1 MVTIEHAFLIPAGID
16 KVFKY
21 LSNPGNDASWQLS
34 CKHSKLFDN
43 TPRVGSKYELN
54 LSFASRDLAFKGE
67 VTHLVP
73 NEFFAF
79 QVLEGSFYYKG
90 TYRFKPHPEGTWI
103 EWVFEAEPGGFFG
116 VFPDALLKKM
126 VLAQFKKDLIN
137 LQALAQKGGTYEAV
151 SKETNEIEKPVHETE
166 KILHEIE
173 KPPQK
178 THLVMEKYARW
189 ILRHRRIVLTLVMLL
204 TIALAYLASGVK
216 IIIDPSALAPNGHPY
231 ITSTKL
237 IEKKFGSK
245 YMVVIGITPKQGDI
259 YQPQVLEKVKRITEE
274 VDNAPGVVRSTLM
287 SLAARQAKG
296 ITANSDGFDA
306 KKLLP
311 NSSVTENDVDHLKK
325 LLALNPIYMNSVVSK
340 DQKTAAILLE
350 LEESPEG
357 FQKMMGP
364 INKIVAAEQSK
375 DMTISVGGNPVYL
388 DKAEDY
394 SKRINILFPIAVL
407 VIGLL
412 HFEAFRSK
420 QGLIL
425 PLVTALL
432 SVAWGMGMMGLF
444 KQPMDIFNSPTPIL
458 ILAIAAGH
466 AVQLLKR
473 YYEDFD
479 RLIAQGME
487 PKAANSEAVVQ
498 SMVRVGPVMI
508 LAGGIAAAGF
518 FSLLTFNIPTIRSF
532 GIFTGIGIIST
543 LVIEMTFIP
552 ALRSMLPPPSVVKVK
567 RKGLPIW
574 DWIPNR
580 IGDAI
585 LSVRP
590 RMMLMTAIAAV
601 GVFLAIGASRIVI
614 DNDSR
619 NFFSRDLPMQQDDR
633 FLNQSLGGT
642 NSLYIM
648 VDTKVRDG
656 IENPEILKAID
667 NTEKFANSIPEVGKT
682 ISIVDYIKRM
692 NQAMNADQPQAF
704 QVPATK
710 DVVAQY
716 LLLYSMSGEPTDFDS
731 YIDTTQRYAKI
742 TILMKTGSNHR
753 IKEILESL
761 KTYMAGQLGHKAVV
775 SFGGDVTQTIALTE
789 TMVHGKLMN
798 ILQISFA
805 VFFISALVF
814 RSISAGLVVLTPL
827 LFSILAIFGVM
838 GWLDIPLNIPNSLI
852 SAMAVGIGA
861 DYAIYFLYRLREI
874 LREEGG
880 DIKDA
885 IRKTLSTAGKAS
897 LFVATAVAGGYG
909 VLSLSQ
915 GFHVHQWLAMFIVIA
930 MLFSVFATLIMVP
943 TMILM
948 LKPRFIFPS
957 NKKNI
962 TVAQTVVT
970 SLLLGTAL
978 TMSMPKTSHADEVQ
992 DIVNRSDDASKF
1004 LSSSASA
1011 KFVLT
1016 SKSGEQRVRLTKN
1029 MTKLAGN
1036 TQNNMRLTEFISP
1049 ADVQGTTTLLIENA
1063 KGSDSMFVYLP
1074 ALKKVRRLASAN
1086 KGDAFIGTDF
1096 SYGDVLGYKLSD
1108 WKYTKLADGKFN
1120 GKDCYTIEATPINNT
1135 VKSDFGYS
1143 KRRMCILKDNFVT
1156 ATIDIWDTAGKPL
1169 KHIEFTDIR
1178 PYGKVKPRWQ
1188 AMKSMAKNLQTQH
1201 MTQVIVN
1208 DFVAEKTLSDKLFSP
1223 QSLEK

>member
-1 MVTIEHAFLIPAGID
+1 MVTIEHAFLIPAEID

-21 LSNPGNDASWQLS
+21 LSNPANDAEWQLS
-34 CKHSKLFDN
+34 CPHSELLDN
-43 TPRVGSKYELN
+43 VPRVGSKYEIDF
-54 LSFASRDLAFKGE
+54 SFIGRSMSFKGE
-67 VTHLVP
+67 ITHLVP
-73 NEFFAF
+73 NELYAF
-79 QVLEGSFYYKG
+79 KVLEGPFHYTG
-90 TYRFKPHPEGTWI
+90 TYRFKPHPEGTWV
-103 EWVFEAEPGGFFG
+103 EWVFEAEPGSFFG
-116 VFPDALLKKM
+116 VLPVALLKKM
-126 VLAQFKKDLIN
+126 VLAQFKKDVAN
-137 LQALAQKGGTYEAV
+137 LDALAKKGEAYEATGQQKRET
-151 SKETNEIEKPVHETE
+151 SKQRRTIN
-166 KILHEIE
+166 
-173 KPPQK
+173 QA
-178 THLVMEKYARW
+178 MEQYARW
-189 ILRHRRIVLTLVMLL
+189 ILSHRRIVLSVVLLLTLV
-204 TIALAYLASGVK
+204 LAYLGSSVK
-216 IIIDPSALAPNGHPY
+216 VIIDPDALAPKGHPY

-245 YMVVIGITPKQGDI
+245 YMVVIGITPKEGDI
-259 YQPQVLEKVKRITEE
+259 YQPQVLEKVKRMTDE
-274 VDNAPGVVRSTLM
+274 VDHAPGVVRSTLM

-296 ITANSDGFDA
+296 ISANADGFDA

-311 NSSVTENDVDHLKK
+311 TGTVTQGDIDHLKQ
-325 LLALNPIYMNSVVSK
+325 LLAMNPTYMNSVVSK

-350 LEESPEG
+350 LEERPDG
-357 FQKMMGP
+357 FQKMMEP
-364 INKIVAAEQSK
+364 INKIVEAEQSK

-388 DKAEDY
+388 DKAEGY
-394 SKRINILFPIAVL
+394 SKRINTLFPIAVL
-407 VIGLL
+407 VIALL

-444 KQPMDIFNSPTPIL
+444 KQPMDVFNSPTPIL

-479 RLIAQGME
+479 RLSAQGLD
-487 PKAANSEAVVQ
+487 PKAANREAVVQ
-498 SMVRVGPVMI
+498 SLASVGPVMV

-532 GIFTGIGIIST
+532 GIFTGIGILSA

-552 ALRSMLPPPSVVKVK
+552 ALRSMLPPPKATTGA

-590 RMMLMTAIAAV
+590 RMMLLTVIAV
-601 GVFLAIGASRIVI
+601 LGVFLALGTNRIVV

-619 NFFSRDLPMQQDDR
+619 NFFSHNLPMQQDDV
-633 FLNQSLGGT
+633 FLNQTLGGT

-648 VDTKVRDG
+648 VDTKARDG
-656 IENPEILKAID
+656 VENPKILQAID
-667 NTEKFANSIPEVGKT
+667 NTERFANAIPEVGKT

-692 NQAMNADQPQAF
+692 NQAMNADQQQAF

-742 TILMKTGSNHR
+742 TILLKTGSNHR
-753 IKEILESL
+753 IKEIVESL
-761 KTYMAGQLGHKAVV
+761 KTYMAGQLGDQAEV

-814 RSISAGLVVLTPL
+814 RSLSAGLIVLTPL

-861 DYAIYFLYRLREI
+861 DYAIYFLYRLREV
-874 LREEGG
+874 LSVEGT

-885 IRKTLSTAGKAS
+885 IRQTLSTAGKAS

-943 TMILM
+943 TLVLI
-948 LKPRFIFPS
+948 LKPRFIFAS
-957 NKKNI
+957 SKKSMAI
-962 TVAQTVVT
+962 PQAVATT
-970 SLLLGTAL
+970 LLLGAAL
-978 TMSMPKTSHADEVQ
+978 TVTVLLPQSSHADEIQ
-992 DIVNRSDDASKF
+992 DIVHHSDDASKF
-1004 LSSSASA
+1004 LTSSASA

-1016 SKSGEQRVRLTKN
+1016 SKDGEQRVRLTKN
-1029 MTKLAGN
+1029 MTKLVGN
-1036 TQNNMRLTEFISP
+1036 TQDNMRLTEFVAP
-1049 ADVQGTTTLLIENA
+1049 ADVQGTTTLLIENSS
-1063 KGSDSMFVYLP
+1063 GSDSMFVYLP

-1086 KGDAFIGTDF
+1086 KSDAFIGTDF
-1096 SYGDVLGYKLSD
+1096 SYGDVLGYKLGD
-1108 WKYTKLADGKFN
+1108 WKYSKLPDAKFN
-1120 GKDCYTIEATPINNT
+1120 GKDCYVIEATPINDA
-1135 VKSDFGYS
+1135 VKGDFGYS

-1156 ATIDIWDTAGKPL
+1156 ATIDIWDTAGNPL

-1178 PYGKVKPRWQ
+1178 PYGKTRPGWQ
-1188 AMKSMAKNLQTQH
+1188 AMSSMAKNLQTQH
-1201 MTQVIVN
+1201 MTQVSVS
-1208 DFVAEKTLSDKLFSP
+1208 DFTAESALSDKLFSP

>member
-1 MVTIEHAFLIPAGID
+1 
-16 KVFKY
+16 
-21 LSNPGNDASWQLS
+21 
-34 CKHSKLFDN
+34 
-43 TPRVGSKYELN
+43 
-54 LSFASRDLAFKGE
+54 
-67 VTHLVP
+67 
-73 NEFFAF
+73 
-79 QVLEGSFYYKG
+79 
-90 TYRFKPHPEGTWI
+90 
-103 EWVFEAEPGGFFG
+103 
-116 VFPDALLKKM
+116 M
-126 VLAQFKKDLIN
+126 VLAQFKKDVDN
-137 LQALAQKGGTYEAV
+137 LQALAQKGEAYESV
-151 SKETNEIEKPVHETE
+151 GNENKPTHETN
-166 KILHEIE
+166 
-173 KPPQK
+173 KPPRK
-178 THLVMEKYARW
+178 TQQMMEKYARW
-189 ILRHRRIVLTLVMLL
+189 ILSHRRIVLTVVMLL
-204 TIALAYLASGVK
+204 TLALAYLASGVK
-216 IIIDPSALAPNGHPY
+216 IIIDPDALAPKGHPY

-274 VDNAPGVVRSTLM
+274 VDNAPGVVRSTMM

-296 ITANSDGFDA
+296 IEANAEGFDA

-311 NSSVTENDVDHLKK
+311 SSSVTQEDIDHLKK
-325 LLALNPIYMNSVVSK
+325 LLALNPTYMNSVVSK
-340 DQKTAAILLE
+340 DQRTAAILLE

-364 INKIVAAEQSK
+364 INKIVESEQSK

-432 SVAWGMGMMGLF
+432 AVAWGMGMMGLF

-498 SMVRVGPVMI
+498 SLVRVGPVMV

-552 ALRSMLPPPSVVKVK
+552 ALRSMLPPPSATKVK

-580 IGDAI
+580 IGDVI

-590 RMMLMTAIAAV
+590 RMMLMTAIAAM
-601 GVFLAIGASRIVI
+601 GVLLAIGTSRIVV

-716 LLLYSMSGEPTDFDS
+716 LLLYSMSGEPTDFES

-742 TILMKTGSNHR
+742 TILLKTGSNHR

-761 KTYMAGQLGHKAVV
+761 KTYMAGQLGDKAVV

-814 RSISAGLVVLTPL
+814 RSISAGLIVLTPL

-897 LFVATAVAGGYG
+897 LFCCDCGRWWVWRIVFVA
-909 VLSLSQ
+909 
-915 GFHVHQWLAMFIVIA
+915 
-930 MLFSVFATLIMVP
+930 
-943 TMILM
+943 
-948 LKPRFIFPS
+948 
-957 NKKNI
+957 
-962 TVAQTVVT
+962 
-970 SLLLGTAL
+970 
-978 TMSMPKTSHADEVQ
+978 
-992 DIVNRSDDASKF
+992 
-1004 LSSSASA
+1004 
-1011 KFVLT
+1011 
-1016 SKSGEQRVRLTKN
+1016 RL
-1029 MTKLAGN
+1029 
-1036 TQNNMRLTEFISP
+1036 P
-1049 ADVQGTTTLLIENA
+1049 C
-1063 KGSDSMFVYLP
+1063 P
-1074 ALKKVRRLASAN
+1074 
-1086 KGDAFIGTDF
+1086 
-1096 SYGDVLGYKLSD
+1096 
-1108 WKYTKLADGKFN
+1108 
-1120 GKDCYTIEATPINNT
+1120 
-1135 VKSDFGYS
+1135 
-1143 KRRMCILKDNFVT
+1143 
-1156 ATIDIWDTAGKPL
+1156 
-1169 KHIEFTDIR
+1169 
-1178 PYGKVKPRWQ
+1178 
-1188 AMKSMAKNLQTQH
+1188 SMARNVYCDCNAFQCICNLNYGTY
-1201 MTQVIVN
+1201 N
-1208 DFVAEKTLSDKLFSP
+1208 DSDVETSFYLFF
-1223 QSLEK
+1223 QRRRAFLLHKQL